1 MELCFFVCPKI
12 FALTFIND
20 KAAKKGKTKKDSSP
34 ELD

>member
-12 FALTFIND
+12 FAFTFIND
-20 KAAKKGKTKKDSSP
+20 KAAKKATKKDSSP